1 MTTQRFVP
9 PVTETA
15 NELAERE
22 GSTRRTPEPT
32 APPAPQ
38 PSRRKRLG
46 VAGWIG
52 RILHWAVLIGF
63 ALLFLYPF
71 AWLLA
76 ASFKP
81 RGQVFD
87 NSLIP
92 KTFQPENFV
101 KVFNELPLLNWIG
114 NSLYIAI
121 LAAGFV
127 AV

>member
-1 MTTQRFVP
+1 MTTQRYVP

-52 RILHWAVLIGF
+52 RILPWAGLLGV
-63 ALLFLYPF
+63 ALLFLYPL
-71 AWLLA
+71 AWP
-76 ASFKP
+76 P
-81 RGQVFD
+81 RGK
-87 NSLIP
+87 L
-92 KTFQPENFV
+92 K
-101 KVFNELPLLNWIG
+101 
-114 NSLYIAI
+114 
-121 LAAGFV
+121 AAGPGLRQQPDSEDLP
-127 AV
+127 AGELRQ